1 MVIIQRGSAFWAHPL
16 RPLNRGPQG
25 SLPYGVRWRSVLRTA
40 PYRRALQAACAGHPP
55 PFTDPAKSCA
65 YTCFC
70 GTNPVFCTPKVVYH
84 NKRLTQGMNYAEILK
99 SIFAEQV
106 NAPIEAWE
114 QFVEHCEFVHYKKDE
129 VIKPQNTT
137 ERYFHFIIKGSAGIF
152 LWKENNFVCL
162 DFAFD
167 QQFCADYMSLL
178 SKEQTP
184 LQVVVLENS
193 DMLRMTAS
201 SFEKL
206 TQKTVGSVIRLIA
219 AELSFIDKQ
228 QQQIAL
234 LTQSAKE
241 RYDALLDRFPGL
253 QNRIAQN
260 HIASYLGITPQS
272 LSRIRRQKK

>member
-1 MVIIQRGSAFWAHPL
+1 ML
-16 RPLNRGPQG
+16 
-25 SLPYGVRWRSVLRTA
+25 
-40 PYRRALQAACAGHPP
+40 
-55 PFTDPAKSCA
+55 AK
-65 YTCFC
+65 T
-70 GTNPVFCTPKVVYH
+70 
-84 NKRLTQGMNYAEILK
+84 LK
-99 SIFAEQV
+99 SSFDKYFE
-106 NAPIEAWE
+106 APIEAW
-114 QFVEHCEFVHYKKDE
+114 QDFAKHCQSVSFKKDE
-129 VIKPQNTT
+129 
-137 ERYFHFIIKGSAGIF
+137 IIKAHDTAEQYFYFILSGSAGLF

-219 AELSFIDKQ
+219 AEWSFIDKQ